1 MPRTLPIKPYRFWM
15 FSGLLAAAAFA
26 IALFTS
32 NALRAIP
39 LGILQIREET
49 IIDLQSGR
57 TLARGH
63 AAAWA
68 PTHDSLLFASLG
80 EQQQL
85 VMRRWVLGLPVD
97 RPLPLPQVS
106 TKYRLAWQ
114 WSFSPD
120 GRWLAVRR
128 ELSRRHIHELHQK
141 PEIFAHAK
149 EVAWHGVVD
158 LQQWQARPWPVS
170 GEIVGWQ
177 GNNCLVQ
184 ERQYGPLQLVD
195 PVSPSTVEI
204 LDQNSGVIQAL
215 SPDGRHAVVFDGAE
229 GNTHATL
236 RHWGHIALTL
246 DKDSLQRTRH
256 YARGTGVDATFSAD
270 GAWLGTSITRW
281 SEGGWTTTVAID
293 SLDGSRRLYE
303 DQFELRSVNDAPRPS
318 FPLHGPNHL
327 AYFRFRR
334 ESNEGEL
341 VFVRLHGDH
350 ASTVLTQ
357 QIARPNYR
365 RAQTGP
371 IWSPTGEAFVWLS
384 PDRMVISADP
394 TTGTCK
400 PLLELPDQYAR
411 WNWAP
416 PRVAGNPN

>member
-1 MPRTLPIKPYRFWM
+1 M
-15 FSGLLAAAAFA
+15 FSGLLAAAVLAA
-26 IALFTS
+26 ALFIRH
-32 NALRAIP
+32 ALRPIP
-39 LGILQIREET
+39 LGILQVREGT
-49 IIDLQSGR
+49 IIDIQSGR
-57 TLARGH
+57 TFASGH

-68 PTHDSLLFASLG
+68 PAHDSLLFASLG

-85 VMRRWVLGLPVD
+85 IMRRWILGFPAD
-97 RPLPLPQVS
+97 RALPLPQVS

-128 ELSRRHIHELHQK
+128 ELSPRYLHELHQEPK
-141 PEIFAHAK
+141 IFAHVK

-170 GEIVGWQ
+170 GTILGWQ
-177 GNNCLVQ
+177 GNKCLVQ
-184 ERQYGPLQLVD
+184 KRQYGPLQLVD
-195 PVSPSTVEI
+195 PASPSMGEV
-204 LDQNSGVIQAL
+204 LDQNSGVIEAL
-215 SPDGRHAVVFDGAE
+215 SPDGRHAVIFDGGE

-236 RHWGHIALTL
+236 RHLGHIARTL
-246 DKDSLQRTRH
+246 DQDSFQRTRR
-256 YARGTGVDATFSAD
+256 YARGTGVNATFSAD

-281 SEGGWTTTVAID
+281 SESGWTATVAIE
-293 SLDGSRRLYE
+293 SLDGSRRLFE
-303 DQFELRSVNDAPRPS
+303 DRFELRTVDEAPRPT
-318 FPLHGPNHL
+318 FPPHGPNHL

-341 VFVRLHGDH
+341 VFVRLHGDQ
-350 ASTVLTQ
+350 ASTVVAP

-371 IWSPTGEAFVWLS
+371 IWSPTGEAFVWLA
-384 PDRMVISADP
+384 PDQMVISADP

-400 PLLELPDQYAR
+400 PLLELPERYAL
-411 WNWAP
+411 WNWAT
-416 PRVAGNPN
+416 PRVAGNGLY